1 MIKRYKNLAR
11 TDRVLLKSADDK
23 SPRFEMLDK
32 LLKPREVDRRPF
44 EVGSLGNDAHFI
56 NQNCILLQNERVKT

>member
-1 MIKRYKNLAR
+1 M
-11 TDRVLLKSADDK
+11 LLKSADDK